1 MGEEALSGRFITF
14 EGGEGTGK
22 STQAK
27 LLAADLA
34 RAGIKVVATRE
45 PGGAPAAEL
54 IRELLLKGA
63 PGRWDGINEALLMV
77 AARRA
82 HLTETI
88 IPALTRGDWVLC
100 DRFADSTTAYQGHG
114 AGVPLASLEALHR
127 LIAGDLKPDL
137 TLLLDLPVEEGLAR
151 AHARHGD
158 ETRFEQKDIHFHKRV
173 RRGFLAIAKQEP
185 TRVVVID
192 AARPIDDVHRAVLS
206 VVRDRLGVPLGLTP

>member
-1 MGEEALSGRFITF
+1 LT
-14 EGGEGTGK
+14 
-22 STQAK
+22 
-27 LLAADLA
+27 
-34 RAGIKVVATRE
+34 RAGIGVVATRE

-54 IRELLLKGA
+54 IRELLLKGE
-63 PGRWDGINEALLMV
+63 PGRWDGVGEALLMV

-88 IPALTRGDWVLC
+88 LPALGRGDWVVC

-114 AGVPLASLEALHR
+114 AGVPVAVLTELHR

-151 AHARHGD
+151 AQARRGD

-173 RRGFLAIAKQEP
+173 RRGFLAIAKAEP
-185 TRVVVID
+185 ARCIVID
-192 AARPIDDVHRAVLS
+192 ASRSIDDIHRAVLK
-206 VVRDRLGVPLGLTP
+206 VVESKLGVALN

>member
-1 MGEEALSGRFITF
+1 V
-14 EGGEGTGK
+14 
-22 STQAK
+22 K
-27 LLAADLA
+27 LLAAALA
-34 RAGIKVVATRE
+34 RGGIAATVTRE

-54 IRELLLKGA
+54 IRELLLKGE

-82 HLTETI
+82 HLTATI
-88 IPALTRGDWVLC
+88 LPALARGEWVVC

-114 AGVPLASLEALHR
+114 AGVPLASLAELHK
-127 LIAGDLKPDL
+127 LIAGELTPDL

-151 AHARHGD
+151 ANARRGD

-185 TRVVVID
+185 ARCIVID
-192 AARPIDDVHRAVLS
+192 ASRTIDEIHGAVRR
-206 VVRDRLGVPLGLTP
+206 VIRDRLGVALA

>member
-1 MGEEALSGRFITF
+1 
-14 EGGEGTGK
+14 
-22 STQAK
+22 

-34 RAGIKVVATRE
+34 RAGIRTIATRE

-54 IRELLLKGA
+54 IRELLLKGE
-63 PGRWDGINEALLMV
+63 PGRWDGVTESLLMV

-82 HLTETI
+82 HVTETI
-88 IPALTRGDWVLC
+88 RPGLARGDWIVC

-114 AGVPLASLEALHR
+114 AGVPLKVLAELHQ
-127 LIAGDLKPDL
+127 LIAGDLTPDL

-173 RRGFLAIAKQEP
+173 RRGFLAIVKEEP
-185 TRVVVID
+185 NRCVVVD
-192 AARPIDDVHRAVLS
+192 ASRPIDAVHSAVLT
-206 VVRDRLGVPLGLTP
+206 VIKDRLGVTL

>member
-1 MGEEALSGRFITF
+1 MGEETLSGRFITF

-27 LLAADLA
+27 LLATALA
-34 RAGIKVVATRE
+34 RGGIKAVTTRE

-54 IRELLLKGA
+54 IRELLLKGE

-88 IPALTRGDWVLC
+88 LPTLARGEWLVC

-114 AGVPLASLEALHR
+114 AGVPIEALAALHT

-151 AHARHGD
+151 AHARPGD
-158 ETRFEQKDIHFHKRV
+158 ETRFERKDVHFHKRV
-173 RRGFLAIAKQEP
+173 RRGFLAIAKAEP
-185 TRVVVID
+185 RRVVVID
-192 AARPIDDVHRAVLS
+192 ASRDIDGVHRAVLS
-206 VVRDRLGVPLGLTP
+206 VIRDRLGVAISS

>member
-1 MGEEALSGRFITF
+1 M
-14 EGGEGTGK
+14 
-22 STQAK
+22 K
-27 LLAADLA
+27 LLAADLV
-34 RAGIKVVATRE
+34 RAGIKAVATRE

-54 IRELLLKGA
+54 IRELLLKGE

-82 HLTETI
+82 HLTATI
-88 IPALTRGDWVLC
+88 LPTLARGEWILC

-114 AGVPLASLEALHR
+114 AGVPLAALAELHR
-127 LIAGDLKPDL
+127 LIAGDLMPDL

-158 ETRFEQKDIHFHKRV
+158 ETRFEQKDVHFHKRV

-185 TRVVVID
+185 KRVVVID
-192 AARPIDDVHRAVLS
+192 ASRGIDDVHRAVLL
-206 VVRDRLGVPLGLTP
+206 VVRDRLGVALGG

>member
-1 MGEEALSGRFITF
+1 MGEETLSGRFITL
-14 EGGEGTGK
+14 EGGEGSGK

-34 RAGIKVVATRE
+34 HAGIKTLATRE

-54 IRELLLKGA
+54 IRELLLKGE

-82 HLTETI
+82 HLTATI
-88 IPALTRGDWVLC
+88 LPALEHGDWVVC

-114 AGVPLASLEALHR
+114 AGVPLAALAELHK
-127 LIAGDLKPDL
+127 LIAGDLMPDL
-137 TLLLDLPVEEGLAR
+137 TLLLDIPVEDGLAR
-151 AHARHGD
+151 AHARRGD

-173 RRGFLAIAKQEP
+173 RRGFLAIAKAEP
-185 TRVVVID
+185 KRVIVID
-192 AARPIDDVHRAVLS
+192 ASRGVDEVHAAVLR
-206 VVRDRLGVPLGLTP
+206 VIRDRLGVAL